1 MIRKTCLLN
10 ICFNDFNSSLTPT
23 KTIFRFKLS
32 MSQNKFYFDSFCNFF
47 KLQTCVSLGKHFV
60 VHKSFTKKNILL
72 TIINNHV
79 KHYKVNSFF
88 LLFFSNFKLSALLLR
103 NIFLNVKA
111 VDVNV
116 IIILEFAF
124 YIKSNVNV

>member
-60 VHKSFTKKNILL
+60 VHKSFSKKNILL

-79 KHYKVNSFF
+79 KHYKVTSFF
-88 LLFFSNFKLSALLLR
+88 LFFLALLLR
-103 NIFLNVKA
+103 NIFLKVKA
-111 VDVNV
+111 LDVNV

>member
-1 MIRKTCLLN
+1 MIRKTCFLN
-10 ICFNDFNSSLTPT
+10 ICFNDFNFSLTPT
-23 KTIFRFKLS
+23 KTTFRFKLS

-47 KLQTCVSLGKHFV
+47 KLQTCVNLENILLFINLFPK
-60 VHKSFTKKNILL
+60 KKNILL

-79 KHYKVNSFF
+79 KHYKVTIFF
-88 LLFFSNFKLSALLLR
+88 CFYLALLLR
-103 NIFLNVKA
+103 NIFLKVKA
-111 VDVNV
+111 LDVNV

>member
-79 KHYKVNSFF
+79 KHYKVTSFF
-88 LLFFSNFKLSALLLR
+88 LFFLALLLR
-103 NIFLNVKA
+103 NIFLKVKA
-111 VDVNV
+111 LDVNV